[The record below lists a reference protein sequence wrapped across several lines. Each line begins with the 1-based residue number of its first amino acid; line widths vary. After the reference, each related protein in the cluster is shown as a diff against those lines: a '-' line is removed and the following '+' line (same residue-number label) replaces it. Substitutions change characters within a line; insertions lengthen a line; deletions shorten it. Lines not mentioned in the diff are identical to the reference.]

1 MSKTYT
7 VTVFNTITLQYEE
20 INVTRAVYN
29 EFRRG
34 KWRIST
40 INGVD
45 GADWTLMHESKLP
58 NYYITREEAKSK
70 GWNSKFGNLKTKYPN
85 KMISGGVYY
94 NDNGHLPMKNGR
106 IWYEVDINYKGGYR
120 NTQRLVYSNDGL
132 IFVSYDYYRT
142 FFEII

>member
-1 MSKTYT
+1 
-7 VTVFNTITLQYEE
+7 
-20 INVTRAVYN
+20 
-29 EFRRG
+29 
-34 KWRIST
+34 
-40 INGVD
+40 
-45 GADWTLMHESKLP
+45 MHESKLP